1 MSDENDKKGRW
12 NGDFGIRYTTRNKII
27 PEKLVPFFKK
37 ILKEIEVKKI
47 LEVGCNRGH
56 NLNALTYC
64 GQYDLYGIDINPYSI
79 LLARENKEI
88 SFNVGNIF
96 DILYKDNFFDLV
108 MTIGVL
114 IHIDPNDLK
123 NAIAELLRVSKKYFL
138 MMEYNYDFEDFEK
151 IPYRNNVGL
160 WRGNFKK
167 VVLDNFKVKL
177 KFEDET
183 GPEEGFGDKRGYF
196 LFEKEE

>member
-1 MSDENDKKGRW
+1 MSDKNEKKGKW

-27 PEKLVPFFKK
+27 PEKLVPFFKR

-56 NLNALTYC
+56 NLISLTYC
-64 GQYDLYGIDINPYSI
+64 GEYDLYGIDINPYSI
-79 LLARENKEI
+79 VLARDNKEI
-88 SFNVGNIF
+88 SFDVGNIF
-96 DILYKDNFFDLV
+96 DILYKNNFFDLV

-123 NAIAELLRVSKKYFL
+123 NAITELLRVSKKYFL
-138 MMEYNYDFEDFEK
+138 MIEYNYDFEDFEK

-177 KFEDET
+177 ILEGET

-196 LFEKEE
+196 LFEKNE